1 MKNRNNLRVTIIA
14 IIIAVILKLILFALA
29 VFLIKI
35 YKQIEVTDGYNLTHL
50 LCSLIIDISLIIY
63 LYRRLE
69 IKIEWWCNV
78 KISSL
83 ILLILISISVF
94 FLSLPFVDL
103 KEYFVRL
110 LSGEFSVY
118 KFSLER
124 ILHSNI
130 ESITYFI
137 FMVFAVPVAEEIIFR
152 GFLLKLMLRRY
163 SVFVSLIFTSLI
175 FAVVHLRFT
184 GIGYLIIYGLL
195 FSYSFWKTKSLII
208 PILLHVIINLLSQLT
223 VIQTTKLE
231 NKYISIMGI
240 SLLLCIMVSI
250 MLLTFFRKDNEKETY
265 NN

>member
-163 SVFVSLIFTSLI
+163 SVFVSLIF
-175 FAVVHLRFT
+175 LRT
-184 GIGYLIIYGLL
+184 GAPL
-195 FSYSFWKTKSLII
+195 
-208 PILLHVIINLLSQLT
+208 
-223 VIQTTKLE
+223 
-231 NKYISIMGI
+231 
-240 SLLLCIMVSI
+240 VS
-250 MLLTFFRKDNEKETY
+250 RY
-265 NN
+265 